1 MFKRAYVPMF
11 TPPLLKRRTN
21 AEHKVISKRD
31 EERIKNVL
39 KEQHEVR
46 EMLNR
51 SLEYRNSFLRSQRI
65 ANYQAEKSR
74 LLGYESKVI
83 GNIRFYAPPVG
94 IDSFADSKNRL
105 EQIERTMDADLAGG
119 ELFEGE
125 RLRLSRF
132 S

>member
-1 MFKRAYVPMF
+1 V
-11 TPPLLKRRTN
+11 
-21 AEHKVISKRD
+21 EHKVISKRD
-31 EERIKNVL
+31 EERIKHVL
-39 KEQHEVR
+39 NEQHKVR

-125 RLRLSRF
+125 RLRISRF

>member
-1 MFKRAYVPMF
+1 MF
-11 TPPLLKRRTN
+11 TPPTLKRRTN

-65 ANYQAEKSR
+65 MNYQAEKSR
-74 LLGYESKVI
+74 LLGYESRVI
-83 GNIRFYAPPVG
+83 NNIRFYAPPVK
-94 IDSFADSKNRL
+94 ISEFANSQNRL
-105 EQIERTMDADLAGG
+105 EQIERQMDEDLAGDG
-119 ELFEGE
+119 LFGE
-125 RLRLSRF
+125 RTRYF
-132 S
+132 